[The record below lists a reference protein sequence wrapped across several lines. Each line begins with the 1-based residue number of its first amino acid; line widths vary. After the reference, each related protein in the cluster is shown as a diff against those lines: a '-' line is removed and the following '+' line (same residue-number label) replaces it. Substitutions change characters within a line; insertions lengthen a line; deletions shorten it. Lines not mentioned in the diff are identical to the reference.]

1 MPSSLAEV
9 SSQGH
14 VASPTG
20 DGQYGV
26 GVADRLSSACLIVK
40 GNISVSSRDS
50 SYIKD
55 LREKLQ
61 TLADPHVAHREQL
74 PPPKLVRER
83 KRLAQKE
90 SLKIVAKICE
100 ARVDPSSKNDI
111 FIHRILLAVDT
122 VDTVGRVVKV
132 DDNLL
137 QALGGKM
144 SIFW

>member
-1 MPSSLAEV
+1 M
-9 SSQGH
+9 
-14 VASPTG
+14 
-20 DGQYGV
+20 
-26 GVADRLSSACLIVK
+26 
-40 GNISVSSRDS
+40 
-50 SYIKD
+50 
-55 LREKLQ
+55 
-61 TLADPHVAHREQL
+61 
-74 PPPKLVRER
+74 
-83 KRLAQKE
+83 
-90 SLKIVAKICE
+90 KIVAKICE